1 MLTPSK
7 AVCPGLCNVQ
17 LPHYKELTSS
27 DLLTASKAGLRWMST
42 PSIDRQTTLIGE
54 VVQACRSAEPAEV
67 VTEEL
72 RELDDVAQR
81 RVNFDQHPL
90 PFDDVREA
98 FEGQTTGQL
107 LRSLGVLSACQFRPL
122 VRNADN
128 LLKTSKKLFGSTL
141 VNFGVRHTFFKQFCG
156 GESTSVCPSSLAL
169 PALVMT
175 IVGRSA
181 SMSRRCWDDIMKAG

>member
-1 MLTPSK
+1 MFDLQEVTCSSPPLPSH
-7 AVCPGLCNVQ
+7 ARPPVQ
-17 LPHYKELTSS
+17 KQIVFE
-27 DLLTASKAGLRWMST
+27 D
-42 PSIDRQTTLIGE
+42 
-54 VVQACRSAEPAEV
+54 VQAARSAEPAEV
-67 VTEEL
+67 VTEGL

-81 RVNFDQHPL
+81 RVDFDQHPL
-90 PFDDVREA
+90 PFNDVKEA

-156 GESTSVCPSSLAL
+156 GESMSGCLSFLAF
-169 PALVMT
+169 LVRGT
-175 IVGRSA
+175 RSA
-181 SMSRRCWDDIMKAG
+181 TVCVLAGISIGSAKVLCTSQDGNLSRSK